1 MKSILITGSSSGIG
15 YDAAL
20 RLHKEGWQV
29 LATCR
34 QQADCKRLQELGL
47 ESFKLDYA
55 DSASV
60 VSGAERALELTNGK
74 LDAVFNNGAFG
85 IPGLVEDL
93 PRDALRTI
101 FETNLFGQ
109 IELTNKLLP
118 AMSELDRAYMIFN
131 SSVLGFSG
139 MPYRGAYCAS
149 KFAMEGIVDT
159 LRLEQRHTNLQ
170 IVLIEPG
177 PITSRIRQNAIP
189 HFERWINHQASRQAP
204 RYQKELLPRLYKG
217 TDKPDR
223 FELPASAVTNKLLR
237 ILNNPKPRP
246 RQYVTVPTYLAGT
259 AKRLLSSRLFDKF
272 LSLG

>member
-1 MKSILITGSSSGIG
+1 M
-15 YDAAL
+15 
-20 RLHKEGWQV
+20 
-29 LATCR
+29 
-34 QQADCKRLQELGL
+34 
-47 ESFKLDYA
+47 
-55 DSASV
+55 
-60 VSGAERALELTNGK
+60 
-74 LDAVFNNGAFG
+74 
-85 IPGLVEDL
+85 PGLVEDL

-109 IELTNKLLP
+109 VELSNKLLP
-118 AMSELDRAYMIFN
+118 AMSELDRAYMVFN
-131 SSVLGFSG
+131 SSVLGFAG

-189 HFERWINHQASRQAP
+189 HFERWINHESSRQAA
-204 RYQKELLPRLYKG
+204 RYQKELLPRLYKD

-223 FELPASAVTNKLLR
+223 FELPASAVTDKLIRVLD
-237 ILNNPKPRP
+237 NPKPRP
-246 RQYVTVPTYLAGT
+246 RYYVTVPTYLSGV
-259 AKRLLSSRLFDKF
+259 AKRVLSSRLFDKF